1 MEGSA
6 STTQASSASTLV
18 PSQLAALVPTYDPSK
33 DDLEIFTQKVELLS
47 TTWPSDKF
55 GELATRLILGCS
67 GTAFLKLQQ
76 HRDTLTVNDKKSVQ
90 KIIEILGGQW
100 GQIPLE
106 RKYEAAERAL
116 YRCMQ
121 RSDETNDSFLARADV
136 LWQDLLNKGIKVE
149 ELQAYVTLRGSNL
162 GPEDKKK
169 VIMDC
174 DSVDGK
180 LSMKKVAS
188 AVRMLGAGFFHEM
201 TTGKRSTK
209 LKVYDQAVL
218 MAEDEDLEDGVFQA
232 YVTSFLLKRIWLK
245 ASPAMAMMMRCW

>member
-1 MEGSA
+1 MHYTGA
-6 STTQASSASTLV
+6 CNV
-18 PSQLAALVPTYDPSK
+18 
-33 DDLEIFTQKVELLS
+33 
-47 TTWPSDKF
+47 
-55 GELATRLILGCS
+55 
-67 GTAFLKLQQ
+67 
-76 HRDTLTVNDKKSVQ
+76 
-90 KIIEILGGQW
+90 
-100 GQIPLE
+100 
-106 RKYEAAERAL
+106 
-116 YRCMQ
+116 
-121 RSDETNDSFLARADV
+121 SDETNDSFLARADV

-232 YVTSFLLKRIWLK
+232 YGDELPLEEDMVESLAGDGDDDAMLVMEFESAALRTGAGGYRVGGSLQFLHGGETALVWEIQASRFLPFVIWQRQASFFQRWQRQGFQIWV
-245 ASPAMAMMMRCW
+245 WGT

>member
-1 MEGSA
+1 MGSEGTTS
-6 STTQASSASTLV
+6 STSGTTLV
-18 PSQLAALVPTYDPSK
+18 PNQLASLVPTYDPSK
-33 DDLEIFTQKVELLS
+33 DELEIYAQKVELLTS
-47 TTWPSDKF
+47 TWPSDKF

-76 HRDTLTVNDKKSVQ
+76 HKDVLTINDKKSVQ

-116 YRCMQ
+116 YRCTQ

-136 LWQDLLNKGIKVE
+136 LWQELLNKNVKIE

-162 GPEDKKK
+162 GPDDKKK
-169 VIMDC
+169 AIMDC

-201 TTGKRSTK
+201 TTGKRTSK
-209 LKVYDQAVL
+209 LKVYDQAA
-218 MAEDEDLEDGVFQA
+218 MIAEDDELGDEVFQA
-232 YVTSFLLKRIWLK
+232 YGGEK
-245 ASPAMAMMMRCW
+245 ASMDDDLMESLP